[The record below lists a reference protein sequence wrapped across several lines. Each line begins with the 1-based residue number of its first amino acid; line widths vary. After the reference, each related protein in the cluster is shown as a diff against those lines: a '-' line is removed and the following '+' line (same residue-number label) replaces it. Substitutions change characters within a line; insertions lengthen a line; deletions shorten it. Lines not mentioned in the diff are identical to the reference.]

1 MSGTAL
7 LQKQQLRTIPCQIQ
21 ANTILNM
28 NILELQ
34 QFIETEA
41 MENPALSVDDEA
53 RCAVCGFLTDGG
65 PCPICGTSDK
75 HLDEIKTPL
84 RSERDYI
91 ELAYSAVADPAFDP
105 FRTVAGTTELRDHLR
120 HQAGMVFGGRRLR
133 IANYIIDCLD
143 DDGYFREP
151 LFDVAEEFAA
161 SVPEIESVLAVIQT
175 FDPPGIGARNLRE
188 CLLNQLRL
196 LGASDAAASLAER
209 ILNDHWEDFSKMR
222 IKVLAAKLH
231 VGQAEIR
238 EACEFIRDN
247 LNPHPASMYRPPF
260 DSLVPRETAALVP
273 DVIIHNRGGEIVP
286 EVIDVHTKHL
296 KLDESYERAYQA
308 VRSGRSSMSND
319 EISHIREQVERVK
332 CILDAIA
339 MRKKTLARVA
349 ISLVEYQREFILHG
363 PAYLKPLR
371 QKDLAKSLGVHE
383 STICRAIAGKYCRLP
398 SGEVVSFDVFF
409 DAALPVRNM
418 ISQLIARSTEPLS
431 DGEIAKRLAEQGIT
445 IARRTVAKYR
455 EQLRLL
461 PYHLRVA

>member
-7 LQKQQLRTIPCQIQ
+7 LQKQQLRTIPVQIQ

-34 QFIETEA
+34 QFVETEA
-41 MENPALSVDDEA
+41 MENPALSVDDGA
-53 RCAVCGFLTDGG
+53 RCTVCGFLADSG
-65 PCPICGTSDK
+65 PCPVCGASDRIF
-75 HLDEIKTPL
+75 DELKTPL
-84 RSERDYI
+84 RDERDYI
-91 ELAYSAVADPAFDP
+91 ELTYSAVTDPAFDP

-120 HQAGMVFGGRRLR
+120 QQAGMVFGGRRLR

-161 SVPEIESVLAVIQT
+161 SVPEIESVLAIIQT
-175 FDPPGIGARNLRE
+175 FDPPGVGARDLRE
-188 CLLNQLRL
+188 CLLNQLRS
-196 LGASDAAASLAER
+196 LGKSDAAASLAER
-209 ILNDHWEDFSKMR
+209 ILTDHWEDFSKMR
-222 IKVLAAKLH
+222 LKALAATLR
-231 VGQAEIR
+231 VDQAEIR
-238 EACEFIRDN
+238 EACEFIKDN

-273 DVIIHNRGGEIVP
+273 DVIIHCRGDEIVP
-286 EVIDVHTKHL
+286 EVIDVHTRHL
-296 KLDESYERAYQA
+296 KLDETYERAYQDI
-308 VRSGRSSMSND
+308 RSGRSCMSD
-319 EISHIREQVERVK
+319 EEISHIREQVERVK
-332 CILDAIA
+332 CILDAISL
-339 MRKKTLARVA
+339 RKKTLARVA
-349 ISLVEYQREFILHG
+349 VSLVDYQREFILHG
-363 PAYLKPLR
+363 PAHLKPLR
-371 QKDLAKSLGVHE
+371 QKDLAKALGVHE

-461 PYHLRVA
+461 PYQLRAA

>member
-7 LQKQQLRTIPCQIQ
+7 LQKQQLRTIPVQIQ

-34 QFIETEA
+34 QFVETEA
-41 MENPALSVDDEA
+41 MENPALSVDDGA
-53 RCAVCGFLTDGG
+53 RCTVCGFLADSG
-65 PCPICGTSDK
+65 PCPVCGASDRIF
-75 HLDEIKTPL
+75 DELKTPL
-84 RSERDYI
+84 RGERDYI
-91 ELAYSAVADPAFDP
+91 ELTYSAVTDPAFDP

-120 HQAGMVFGGRRLR
+120 QQAGMVFGGRRLR

-161 SVPEIESVLAVIQT
+161 SVPEIESVLAIIQT
-175 FDPPGIGARNLRE
+175 FDPPGVGARDLRE
-188 CLLNQLRL
+188 CLLNQLRS
-196 LGASDAAASLAER
+196 LGKSDAAASLAER
-209 ILNDHWEDFSKMR
+209 ILTDHWEDFSKMR
-222 IKVLAAKLH
+222 LKALAATLR
-231 VGQAEIR
+231 VDQAEIR
-238 EACEFIRDN
+238 EACEFIKDN

-273 DVIIHNRGGEIVP
+273 DVIIHCHGDEIVP
-286 EVIDVHTKHL
+286 EVIDVHTRHL
-296 KLDESYERAYQA
+296 KLDETYERAYQDI
-308 VRSGRSSMSND
+308 RSGRSCMSD
-319 EISHIREQVERVK
+319 EEISHIREQVERVK

-339 MRKKTLARVA
+339 LRKKTLARVA
-349 ISLVEYQREFILHG
+349 VSLVDYQREFILHG
-363 PAYLKPLR
+363 PAHLKPLR
-371 QKDLAKSLGVHE
+371 QKDLAKALGVHE

-461 PYHLRVA
+461 PYQLRAA